1 MRWILGKVT
10 INYRNIAILKRG
22 FQKAI
27 GLTAEAIKT
36 DVIDK
41 QMIPFD
47 KSTLQESTFID
58 DKRDPNKAY
67 IVSSTPYARRL
78 YYHPEYNF
86 QKKNN
91 PNAGGKWFEPW
102 TSKGKYAGWVKRRF
116 EAFIK
121 ECSDV

>member
-1 MRWILGKVT
+1 MGKVT

>member
-1 MRWILGKVT
+1 MGKVT

-86 QKKNN
+86 QKKITLMQGLSGLSRGPLKVNT
-91 PNAGGKWFEPW
+91 PDG
-102 TSKGKYAGWVKRRF
+102 
-116 EAFIK
+116 
-121 ECSDV
+121 

>member
-1 MRWILGKVT
+1 MGKVT

-91 PNAGGKWFEPW
+91 PNAGAKWFEPW

>member
-1 MRWILGKVT
+1 MGKVT

-47 KSTLQESTFID
+47 KRTLQTNTAV
-58 DKRDPNKAY
+58 DPHREPDKAY
-67 IVSSTPYARRL
+67 VVSNMSYARRL

-86 QKKNN
+86 QTDKNK
-91 PNAGGKWFEPW
+91 NAGGKWFEPW
-102 TSKGKYAGWVKRRF
+102 TSKGKYANWVKRRF
-116 EAFIK
+116 E
-121 ECSDV
+121 ECADV